1 MKIKENFMLR
11 KVADTYVVV
20 PVGDAVAEFNG
31 MINLNEAGAFL
42 WQLLENETT
51 SEQVVEALLQQY
63 DVDEA
68 TAKRDVDK
76 FINELKAA
84 KLLENI

>member
-11 KVADTYVVV
+11 KVADSYVVV
-20 PVGDAVAEFNG
+20 PVGPAVASFNG

-51 SEQVVEALLQQY
+51 EEAVVASMLEHYEVSEELAKA
-63 DVDEA
+63 DV
-68 TAKRDVDK
+68 KK
-76 FINELKAA
+76 FIAQLRDAD
-84 KLLENI
+84 LLD

>member
-20 PVGDAVAEFNG
+20 PVGPASADFRG

-42 WQLLENETT
+42 W
-51 SEQVVEALLQQY
+51 
-63 DVDEA
+63 
-68 TAKRDVDK
+68 
-76 FINELKAA
+76 
-84 KLLENI
+84 KLLEVETTEEEVLAKFLEQYEVDEETAKNDIAAFISELKDSNLFE

>member
-11 KVADTYVVV
+11 KVADCYVVV
-20 PVGDAVAEFNG
+20 PIGPAVAEFNG

-51 SEQVVEALLQQY
+51 EDVVVAAMLEQYEVSEDIARNDVKKFVSQLSEADLL
-63 DVDEA
+63 D
-68 TAKRDVDK
+68 
-76 FINELKAA
+76 
-84 KLLENI
+84 

>member
-11 KVADTYVVV
+11 KVADCFVVV
-20 PVGDAVAEFNG
+20 PIGAAVAEFNG

-42 WQLLENETT
+42 WQCLENETT
-51 SEQVVEALLQQY
+51 TDDVVKAMLEQY

-68 TAKRDVDK
+68 TAKKDVDR
-76 FINELKAA
+76 FVAQLREAS
-84 KLLENI
+84 LLEE

>member
-11 KVADTYVVV
+11 KVADCFVVV
-20 PVGDAVAEFNG
+20 PIGAAVAEFNG

-42 WQLLENETT
+42 WQLMENETT
-51 SEQVVEALLQQY
+51 VDAVVAEMLNQY

-68 TAKRDVDK
+68 TAKNDVEN
-76 FINELKAA
+76 FVAQLKEAS
-84 KLLENI
+84 LLEE

>member
-11 KVADTYVVV
+11 KVADCYVVV
-20 PVGDAVAEFNG
+20 PVGAAVAQFNG

-51 SEQVVEALLQQY
+51 IDDVVAAMLGQY
-63 DVDEA
+63 EVDEA
-68 TAKRDVDK
+68 TAKNDVEK
-76 FINELKAA
+76 FVAQLREAS
-84 KLLENI
+84 LLEE

>member
-11 KVADTYVVV
+11 KVADCYVVV
-20 PVGDAVAEFNG
+20 PVGAAVAEFNG

-42 WQLLENETT
+42 WQLLESDTT
-51 SEQVVEALLQQY
+51 IDDVVSEMLKQY

-68 TAKRDVDK
+68 TAKKDVEK
-76 FINELKAA
+76 FVAQLREAS
-84 KLLENI
+84 LLEE

>member
-20 PVGDAVAEFNG
+20 PVGDAVSEFNG

-42 WQLLENETT
+42 WQLLENDVTA
-51 SEQVVEALLQQY
+51 EQVVAGLLEKY
-63 DVDEA
+63 EVDEA
-68 TAKRDVDK
+68 IAKQDVDK
-76 FINELKAA
+76 FIAELKSAN
-84 KLLENI
+84 LLENI

>member
-20 PVGDAVAEFNG
+20 PVGDAVSSFNG

-42 WQLLENETT
+42 WRQFECDNTLE
-51 SEQVVEALLQQY
+51 SVLEAMLQEY

-68 TAKRDVDK
+68 IAKKDLEK
-76 FINELKAA
+76 FVAELKEND
-84 KLLENI
+84 LLN

>member
-11 KVADTYVVV
+11 KVADCFVVV
-20 PVGDAVAEFNG
+20 PIGAAVAQFNG

-42 WQLLENETT
+42 WQQLENDTT
-51 SEQVVEALLQQY
+51 SEAVVAAMLEQY

-68 TAKRDVDK
+68 TAKADVDK
-76 FINELKAA
+76 FIAQLREASLI
-84 KLLENI
+84 EE

>member
-11 KVADTYVVV
+11 KVADCYVVV
-20 PVGDAVAEFNG
+20 PVGAAVAEFNG

-42 WQLLENETT
+42 WQLLESDTT
-51 SEQVVEALLQQY
+51 IDDVVSEMLKQY

-68 TAKRDVDK
+68 TAQKDVEK
-76 FINELKAA
+76 FVAQLREAS
-84 KLLENI
+84 LLEE